1 MKVGI
6 PRETAHGE
14 RRVALVPD
22 LVARLTKAG
31 SQVFVEVGAG
41 AQAFFPDGA
50 YEAAGATLLGT
61 AAELY
66 AQSDVVLKVQRPH
79 RGDGIEGD
87 EAALLRAGSTIIA
100 LLQPLNNLDLVRQ
113 LAVGGV
119 IAFSMDS
126 IPRIARAQKMDAL
139 SSQASIA
146 GYKAALRAA
155 ESLGKHF
162 PLMMTAAGTMPP
174 AKGLVVGAGVAGLQ
188 AIATARRL
196 GAVMQ
201 AFDVRPA
208 VKEQVESLGATF
220 LVDDGGSADA
230 EDSGGYARELTEDHQ
245 RREREL
251 IHRHARD
258 ADFIITTA
266 LIPGRPAPLL
276 ITKEMVRDMRPGSVI
291 VDLAAEAGGNCE
303 LTMPGQDRMEGGVL
317 IIAPL
322 NLPSEMPIHASQM
335 YARNMYSF
343 LEHVTRN
350 GELHLDFSDP
360 ITAGACITNEG
371 RIIHP
376 QILAAAG
383 AARNEEPA
391 K

>member
-6 PRETAHGE
+6 PKETAHGE

-31 SQVFVEVGAG
+31 TRVFVEVGAG
-41 AQAFFPDGA
+41 AQAFFPDDA

-66 AQSDVVLKVQRPH
+66 AQSDVVLKVQRPL
-79 RGDGIEGD
+79 RGDGIDGD
-87 EAALLRAGSTIIA
+87 EAALLRSGSAIIA
-100 LLQPLNNLDLVRQ
+100 LLQPLTNLDLVRQ
-113 LAVGGV
+113 FASGGV
-119 IAFSMDS
+119 IAFSMES

-155 ESLGKHF
+155 DTLGKHF

-196 GAVMQ
+196 GAVLQ

-220 LVDDGGSADA
+220 LVDDGGPADA
-230 EDSGGYARELTEDHQ
+230 EDAGGYARELAEDHQ
-245 RREREL
+245 RRQREL

-303 LTMPGQDRMEGGVL
+303 LTVPGQDRMEGGVL

-343 LEHVTRN
+343 LEHVTRD
-350 GELHLDFSDP
+350 GEFHLDFSDE
-360 ITAGACITNEG
+360 ITAGACITHEG

-376 QILAAAG
+376 QTLAAAN
-383 AARNEEPA
+383 APRNEESA
-391 K
+391 R